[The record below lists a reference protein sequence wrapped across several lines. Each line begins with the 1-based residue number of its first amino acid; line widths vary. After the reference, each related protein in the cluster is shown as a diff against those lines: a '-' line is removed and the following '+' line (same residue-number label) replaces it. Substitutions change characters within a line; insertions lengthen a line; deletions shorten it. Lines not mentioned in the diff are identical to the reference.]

1 MHRHYWNRFQN
12 NTFNDLYFTL
22 ASCFLIIYLLYK
34 CTYIRVNPKIGNIYK
49 ALITNII
56 LTKYICQ
63 FVPSL
68 YQTFCMNCFGDN
80 MTIMN
85 LIENA
90 FSKNDFERVIRLC
103 DEIPENQKAKAKQQK
118 CLSSVKQMTL

>member
-68 YQTFCMNCFGDN
+68 Y